1 HADGTLSAGG
11 AITVDAEQDE
21 DVTITCLSGQVG
33 FVGLGA
39 AVVVLHDASTIQAY
53 LGGTAHVNSA
63 ASVSVNAHSAPNFTL
78 HTGQI
83 SVGVGAAG
91 AAFSRLTADGSVSA
105 QVGGGAQIGQQLGHS
120 VGSLSVT
127 ADSTIDANAPTVAV
141 AVGGGTVSAN
151 FSFVTVSV

>member
-1 HADGTLSAGG
+1 
-11 AITVDAEQDE
+11 
-21 DVTITCLSGQVG
+21 
-33 FVGLGA
+33 
-39 AVVVLHDASTIQAY
+39 
-53 LGGTAHVNSA
+53 TAHVNSA

-151 FSFVTVSV
+151 FSFVTVSVDTEASIGGDAHIKVSGDLTVKATSIATATAKTPGVSAGVVTLAGMLP